1 MIQEL
6 KTYICDQIPA
16 DADILNA
23 IKIVQEGRFVMRLL
37 WNVEYSGTYDVI
49 VAHDSTLE
57 SVKAQMPT
65 IYPV

>member
-6 KTYICDQIPA
+6 KTYICDQIPT
-16 DADILNA
+16 DGDILGA
-23 IKIVQEGRFVMRLL
+23 IEIVRKGHFIMKLL
-37 WNVEYSGTYDVI
+37 WNVEHSGTYHAVI
-49 VAHDSTLE
+49 SHDSTLE

>member
-6 KTYICDQIPA
+6 KTYICDQIPT
-16 DADILNA
+16 DTDILGA
-23 IKIVQEGRFVMRLL
+23 IEIVKQGGFCMKLL
-37 WNVEYSGTYDVI
+37 WNVEYSGTYHVI
-49 VAHDSTLE
+49 IAHNSTLE